1 MNVLLHW
8 KKRMTF
14 VLVAKIAKV
23 NSMIILNMT
32 SIIGLINIIYNF
44 NLGGCP
50 CLGCDDCWEC
60 STSQDCNNAD
70 KIKVDKC
77 DKG

>member
-1 MNVLLHW
+1 
-8 KKRMTF
+8 
-14 VLVAKIAKV
+14 
-23 NSMIILNMT
+23 MIILNMT